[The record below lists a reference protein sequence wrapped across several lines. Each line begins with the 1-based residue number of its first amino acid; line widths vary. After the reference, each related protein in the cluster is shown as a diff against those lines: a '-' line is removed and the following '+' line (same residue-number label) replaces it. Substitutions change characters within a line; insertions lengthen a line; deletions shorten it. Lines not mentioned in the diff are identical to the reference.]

1 MNIIVC
7 VKQVAQIYVQ
17 SGYDPSTNALVS
29 DGLVYILNPYDE
41 FAVGAAVR
49 QREKAGAG
57 TVSVITIG
65 PSRAEDALR
74 WCLALGADE
83 AVHVVNPGTESP
95 DTWTTALIL
104 ADLIKQMKF
113 DLLLFGQKAIDDEMG
128 QVGTFVAELLNLPL
142 VTAVTDIDLTGAGT
156 FKVQRAL
163 ERGDREEV
171 TCPLPAAFTMEK
183 TSAHP
188 KYPTLP
194 AKKTAREKTI
204 RQIDLHSLGS
214 FPIVSKMVTLR
225 LAPPKIKPKRILA
238 PDSDLSDADRMKFI
252 MTGGMGNKQG
262 GTVGGNP
269 EKIVSSIIDFL
280 KEKKLLKTQ
289 F

>member
-7 VKQVAQIYVQ
+7 IKQVAQIYVQ
-17 SGYDPSTNALVS
+17 SGFDPSTNSLVS

-41 FAVGAAVR
+41 FAVGAAVI

-57 TVSVITIG
+57 MVTVITIG

-83 AVHVVNPGTESP
+83 AVHVLNPGTESP
-95 DTWTTALIL
+95 DAWTTASIL
-104 ADLIKQMKF
+104 AGLIEQMEY
-113 DLLLFGQKAIDDEMG
+113 DLLLFGKKAIDDEMG
-128 QVGTFVAELLNLPL
+128 QVGPFVAELLNLPM
-142 VTAVTDIDLTGAGT
+142 VTAVADIDSTSAGK
-156 FKVQRAL
+156 FKLQRVL

-171 TCPLPAAFTMEK
+171 TCRLPAAFTMER
-183 TSAHP
+183 TSARP

-194 AKKTAREKTI
+194 AKNAARKKPI

-214 FPIVSKMVTLR
+214 LPTVSKMVTLR
-225 LAPPKIKPKRILA
+225 LAPPKIKPKKILA
-238 PDSDLSDADRMKFI
+238 PDSELSDADRMKFV

-269 EKIVSSIIDFL
+269 EKIVSCIVDFL
-280 KEKKLLKTQ
+280 REKKFLKTPL
-289 F
+289 